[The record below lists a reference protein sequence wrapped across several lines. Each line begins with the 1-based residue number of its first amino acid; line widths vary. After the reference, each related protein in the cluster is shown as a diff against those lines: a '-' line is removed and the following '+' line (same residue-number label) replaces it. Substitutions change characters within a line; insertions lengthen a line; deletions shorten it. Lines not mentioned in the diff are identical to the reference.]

1 MTEHVLHTLVKRRAE
16 LAGDLD
22 KLQGQIQQLHADLA
36 SLDAVIRQFDPDY
49 RLDTIRPGTGARPRR
64 PSMAQSVGRCW
75 IYAPGH
81 GPLSAK
87 AMAQKIIAER
97 GLNAGD
103 RALARSMAKRVDMA
117 LRYQRTNGMV
127 REARGGW
134 GGGGLDDRNVR
145 MDEAQ
150 YHH

>member
-1 MTEHVLHTLVKRRAE
+1 MTDHVFPTLVKRRAE

-36 SLDAVIRQFDPDY
+36 SLEAVIRQFDPDY
-49 RLDTIRPGTGARPRR
+49 RLDTIRPKYRR
-64 PSMAQSVGRCW
+64 AATAAEHGSISRTVLDLLRRAD
-75 IYAPGH
+75 

-87 AMAQKIIAER
+87 AMAQKLIAER

-127 REARGGW
+127 REAEGDGAEVVW
-134 GGGGLDDRNVR
+134 EIAN
-145 MDEAQ
+145 
-150 YHH
+150 